1 MHQHSIIIE
10 IAEQLRKALAGAEQK
25 ALILHGETGVLI
37 QVQGAPQYLYP
48 LAVPVRPQVFRVL
61 STIPRSRHCPA
72 DATPAAPRRFAP
84 AVAPSAPG
92 CASAPPPVRRA
103 GAQATAHLVRM
114 FFVRHDAINH
124 RHTHRTITRR
134 SDLPCQLPRPGVVK
148 LRASSG
154 IGFPCA
160 SYRNHSAVAA
170 CSLTHSTRLSFS
182 PRR

>member
-48 LAVPVRPQVFRVL
+48 LAVPVRPQVFTGIVDHSHAAATVL
-61 STIPRSRHCPA
+61 PMPRQQRLDDLLLQLLPA
-72 DATPAAPRRFAP
+72 RRGA
-84 AVAPSAPG
+84 
-92 CASAPPPVRRA
+92 RRRLHRYA
-103 GAQATAHLVRM
+103 AQALKQQHIWSGM

-134 SDLPCQLPRPGVVK
+134 VEIFHASCRAAPGVVK

-154 IGFPCA
+154 IGFPA
-160 SYRNHSAVAA
+160 HRTGTTA
-170 CSLTHSTRLSFS
+170 
-182 PRR
+182 P